1 MEKPLTIFY
10 TANLRGQLDLL
21 PRLHTFLRQLKA
33 QPVEDDSTVML
44 CAVEPVQ
51 RQFLLLD
58 LGAACSEDMWHCAVT
73 GGRSALIVMDAMGY
87 QAANVSGYLTDEGR
101 SRLDAN
107 LLQLA
112 LIDETQDW
120 NHAEITVTANADLT
134 DRPHALTIVA
144 VPGERT
150 HLEGR
155 VLHLRA
161 VESGQV
167 GVVHL
172 NSTDGN
178 GTLAI
183 SGYTILDLPANTP
196 PDPTITATV
205 DFVLSEAR
213 LFQKKRDKDQ

>member
-10 TANLRGQLDLL
+10 TANVRGQLDLL
-21 PRLHTFLRQLKA
+21 PRLQTVLRQLKA
-33 QPVEDDSTVML
+33 QPVDDESTVML

-58 LGAACSEDMWHCAVT
+58 LGAACADDVWHCAIT

-87 QAANVSGYLTDEGR
+87 QAANVSDYLTPEGR
-101 SRLDAN
+101 TRLDAN
-107 LLQLA
+107 LLQLVLVDA
-112 LIDETQDW
+112 TQDW
-120 NHAEITVTANADLT
+120 QTGPITVTAKTTSVA
-134 DRPHALTIVA
+134 PPAHLTICA

-150 HLEGR
+150 VLHGR
-155 VLHLRA
+155 VLRLRA
-161 VESGQV
+161 VSSGQV
-167 GVVHL
+167 GIVHI
-172 NSTDGN
+172 NSADGN

-183 SGYTILDLPANTP
+183 TGQTILDLPVQTL

-213 LFQKKRDKDQ
+213 LFQNKRNG

>member
-10 TANLRGQLDLL
+10 TANVRGQLDLL

-33 QPVEDDSTVML
+33 QPVDDESTVML

-58 LGAACSEDMWHCAVT
+58 LGAACDDDVWHCAVT

-87 QAANVSGYLTDEGR
+87 QAANVSGYLTPEGR

-107 LLQLA
+107 LLQLVLVDA
-112 LIDETQDW
+112 AQDW
-120 NHAEITVTANADLT
+120 QTGPITVTGKSTLADQP
-134 DRPHALTIVA
+134 PHLTICA

-150 HLEGR
+150 VLDGR
-155 VLHLRA
+155 VLRLRS
-161 VESGQV
+161 VSTGQV
-167 GVVHL
+167 GIVHI
-172 NSTDGN
+172 NSADGN
-178 GTLAI
+178 GTLTI
-183 SGYTILDLPANTP
+183 TGQTILDLPVQTM

-213 LFQKKRDKDQ
+213 LFQNKRNS